1 MKLISELK
9 DLNKDTIK
17 GSHITIHLAIKFVG
31 MDKSQVNKQTF
42 YHKYAKDILEAK
54 CRFGIDAFP
63 GVEGKVE
70 KKHSKPIRYDGE
82 WVVNKLIQLK

>member
-17 GSHITIHLAIKFVG
+17 GSHITIHLAIKFAG
-31 MDKSQVNKQTF
+31 IDESQVNKQTF
-42 YHKYAKDILEAK
+42 YYKYAKDIPEAK
-54 CRFGIDAFP
+54 CRFGINAFP

-70 KKHSKPIRYDGE
+70 KKRSKPIRYDGE